1 MAARNYRSDILGL
14 GLSGA
19 LGGATWTA
27 EVVPTRLSDGGLRTS
42 WLANMQYA
50 WSCFSRNC
58 SGYAEYFRNGF
69 GVGGSDR
76 TLADLPPALTERIA
90 RGELFTLSRNYLALG
105 VTLEW
110 TPLLN
115 LEPLLI
121 TNLDDGSALLLAQV
135 VRSLSDNTNLTLA
148 AQTGIGPRGSEYG
161 GLQIRAGSEVYVA
174 PDRYLYA
181 RLDWYF

>member
-1 MAARNYRSDILGL
+1 
-14 GLSGA
+14 
-19 LGGATWTA
+19 
-27 EVVPTRLSDGGLRTS
+27 
-42 WLANMQYA
+42 
-50 WSCFSRNC
+50 
-58 SGYAEYFRNGF
+58 
-69 GVGGSDR
+69 
-76 TLADLPPALTERIA
+76 
-90 RGELFTLSRNYLALG
+90 
-105 VTLEW
+105 
-110 TPLLN
+110 LLN